1 MSDSSFK
8 EAARQSKRIS
18 NDPYLTQQH
27 QIIIGGSGPPYT
39 GYDDSDIELNAAGQ
53 HQGRTSGTSR
63 RQSRSKR
70 LSASNAGSV
79 PNGGTIAWL
88 QVLASF
94 FLFFNSW
101 GIINTFGMFPSHV
114 AEFAVRSISEH
125 GLADVMLTILANN
138 SR

>member
-27 QIIIGGSGPPYT
+27 QIIIGGPEPFT
-39 GYDDSDIELNAAGQ
+39 GDNDSDIELNTPGNR
-53 HQGRTSGTSR
+53 HSL
-63 RQSRSKR
+63 RQFPPNTNRLSANRLSAKR
-70 LSASNAGSV
+70 LSASNIGSV

-101 GIINTFGMFPSHV
+101 GIINTYGMFHHTS
-114 AEFAVRSISEH
+114 RSFLCCQISSM
-125 GLADVMLTILANN
+125 G
-138 SR
+138 

>member
-27 QIIIGGSGPPYT
+27 QIIVGAPEPPFA
-39 GYDDSDIELNAAGQ
+39 GDNDSDIELNTAGQ
-53 HQGRTSGTSR
+53 RHSLRQFPSN
-63 RQSRSKR
+63 RQSANR
-70 LSASNAGSV
+70 LSASNIRSV

-101 GIINTFGMFPSHV
+101 GIINTFGMFHHASPSFH
-114 AEFAVRSISEH
+114 VRSVSNM
-125 GLADVMLTILANN
+125 G
-138 SR
+138 